1 MPFITLNNNFSN
13 LASYYNASA
22 NNGSFGNVNNVTH
35 TQKPQIPKESNQ
47 YTTSDS
53 GLIRGGFI
61 NTALSIKNDFNR
73 VNDFLYRSEKG
84 NTFILKQIGLRLSN
98 PLLEQEATQV
108 TKQDATGA
116 LVSTYQK
123 TNRIGATRIYNGGI
137 NTLASISGTALG
149 FHFPAFGF
157 TPASDYNYAKIAKT
171 NNNNSEVE
179 ADNVNPLPSTLKPLP
194 ANTSNS
200 LGEVIVTSTKKS
212 AKIPS
217 PLTNK
222 PNRLI
227 SYLGKLTENGTSTN
241 PVILQSYF
249 GGSESVYGIGTTLIK
264 TTGDNVT
271 NRTGDLSYRKIN
283 EIGNM
288 LKPTGDSNSHVGYYY
303 GATEAEELK
312 LNEKTNK
319 EEKTTVINKGKAY
332 IPLEYTYGVSHAGKR
347 VAGVIEN
354 SVDSI
359 NAITITDSSTFYNN
373 ITNKLSSLP
382 SDAKFYDNKDGINQ
396 SSIFGKDIIKFRIE
410 ILNNNIISKAG
421 QINTEVYA
429 FRAYINELS
438 DGIDAKWDSY
448 RYMGRGEEFFIYN
461 GFTRDISIG
470 FTVFAHSK
478 SEMKPL
484 YTKINNLMSSF
495 TPDYSA
501 AGLMR
506 GNVGYLTVGDYL
518 YRVPGV
524 FTSMKITNLL
534 ETHWETNL
542 EGDIYELPKLMNI
555 NLSFKPIHSF
565 VPRRNYANAEKAAF
579 ITPDVNSYNDKGI
592 STTEIE
598 GKLSNK
604 FMPNISQTAPKET
617 KENTTSNSPG
627 TQQSAQP
634 STPAAAPGTLAPNMN
649 MLS

>member
-13 LASYYNASA
+13 LASYYNAA
-22 NNGSFGNVNNVTH
+22 VNNGSFGNTNNVTY

-47 YTTSDS
+47 YTISDS

-61 NTALSIKNDFNR
+61 NTALSIKNDFNS
-73 VNDFLYRSEKG
+73 FSKYFYKTEKG
-84 NTFILKQIGLRLSN
+84 STFVLKQIGLQLSN
-98 PLLEQEATQV
+98 PLLEQEATEII
-108 TKQDATGA
+108 KQDETGT
-116 LVSTYQK
+116 LVSTYKK

-149 FHFPAFGF
+149 FHFPNFGF
-157 TPASDYNYAKIAKT
+157 TPFSDYNYAKIAKI
-171 NNNNSEVE
+171 NNNNSE
-179 ADNVNPLPSTLKPLP
+179 DDTTTPSPSIPTLKPLP
-194 ANTSNS
+194 ANSINI
-200 LGEVIVTSTKKS
+200 LNEVVVTGYRKGQR
-212 AKIPS
+212 KIPS

-222 PNRLI
+222 PNRLL
-227 SYLGKLTENGTSTN
+227 SYLGKLTENDTSTN

-249 GGSESVYGIGTTLIK
+249 GGSDSVYGIGITTIK

-271 NRTGDLSYRKIN
+271 NKLGDLSYRKIN
-283 EIGNM
+283 EIGNI
-288 LKPTGDSNSHVGYYY
+288 LKPINDETSHIGYYY
-303 GATEAEELK
+303 GPSETEITK
-312 LNEKTNK
+312 INEQTQKS
-319 EEKTTVINKGKAY
+319 EKSTVINKAKVY

-347 VAGVIEN
+347 TVGTIDN

-359 NAITITDSSTFYNN
+359 NAINITDSSIFYSN
-373 ITNKLSSLP
+373 ITKKVSSLP
-382 SDAKFYDNKDGINQ
+382 SDSKFYNNTSGIEQ

-410 ILNNNIISKAG
+410 VLNNNQITKDK

-429 FRAYINELS
+429 FRAYLNDLS

-448 RYMGRGEEFFIYN
+448 RYMGRGEEFYVYN

-484 YTKINNLMSSF
+484 YAKINNLMSSF
-495 TPDYSA
+495 APDYSA

-542 EGDIYELPKLMNI
+542 DGDTYELPKLMNI
-555 NLSFKPIHSF
+555 NMSFKPIHSF
-565 VPRRNYANAEKAAF
+565 VPRRNYAGKEKAAF
-579 ITPDVNSYNDKGI
+579 ITPDVANYTDAGIATLDKENKKI
-592 STTEIE
+592 A
-598 GKLSNK
+598 NK
-604 FMPNISQTAPKET
+604 FMPNIFQQAPEETVQTS
-617 KENTTSNSPG
+617 TSNSSG
-627 TQQSAQP
+627 TQQS
-634 STPAAAPGTLAPNMN
+634 T
-649 MLS
+649 

>member
-1 MPFITLNNNFSN
+1 MPFITLNNDFSK
-13 LASYYNASA
+13 LASYYNAASS
-22 NNGSFGNVNNVTH
+22 NGSFGNVNNVTY

-61 NTALSIKNDFNR
+61 NTALSIKKDFN
-73 VNDFLYRSEKG
+73 NFTNYFYKTEKG
-84 NTFILKQIGLRLSN
+84 STFVLKQIGLQLSN
-98 PLLEQEATQV
+98 PLLEQLVTIKKGKSETWILNDNYQV
-108 TKQDATGA
+108 
-116 LVSTYQK
+116 V
-123 TNRIGATRIYNGGI
+123 NRILSPDKKQSNPIGSTRIYNGGI

-149 FHFPAFGF
+149 FHFPNFGS
-157 TPASDYNYAKIAKT
+157 TPFSDYDYAKIAKT
-171 NNNNSEVE
+171 NNNNSKDDAGNTPPES
-179 ADNVNPLPSTLKPLP
+179 PTLKPLP
-194 ANTSNS
+194 ANSISTLN
-200 LGEVIVTSTKKS
+200 EVVVTASRKGN
-212 AKIPS
+212 KIPS

-227 SYLGKLTENGTSTN
+227 SYLGKLTENGNSTN
-241 PVILQSYF
+241 PVVLQSYL
-249 GGSESVYGIGTTLIK
+249 GGSESVYGIGRTTIK
-264 TTGDNVT
+264 TTGDSVT
-271 NRTGDLSYRKIN
+271 NKSGADGLTYRDIN
-283 EIGNM
+283 EIGNT
-288 LKPTGDSNSHVGYYY
+288 LKPTTGDNSHIGYYY
-303 GATEAEELK
+303 GASEKEITK
-312 LNEKTNK
+312 LNETTFK
-319 EEKTTVINKGKAY
+319 EEKSTVINKTKAY

-347 VAGVIEN
+347 IGGSIDT

-373 ITNKLSSLP
+373 ITKKVSSLSSDSKL
-382 SDAKFYDNKDGINQ
+382 YDNTSGIEQ

-410 ILNNNIISKAG
+410 ILNNNQITKDK

-429 FRAYINELS
+429 FRAYLNELS

-448 RYMGRGEEFFIYN
+448 RYMGRGEEFYVYN

-542 EGDIYELPKLMNI
+542 DGDTYELPKLMNI
-555 NLSFKPIHSF
+555 NMSFKPIHSF
-565 VPRRNYANAEKAAF
+565 VPRRNYAGKEKAAF
-579 ITPDVNSYNDKGI
+579 ITPDVANYTDAGIATLDKENKKI
-592 STTEIE
+592 A
-598 GKLSNK
+598 NK
-604 FMPNISQTAPKET
+604 FMPNIAQEAPKET
-617 KENTTSNSPG
+617 TKTT
-627 TQQSAQP
+627 
-634 STPAAAPGTLAPNMN
+634 
-649 MLS
+649 